1 MIIRKLDF
9 LKPTHDLPMFNFDVY
24 NNKAIG
30 IVYFEDKGYVL
41 FEKDNTELNN
51 VFFIKTNTLPA
62 QYLVDNPAPSLANDK
77 ENIIGIISLILDDIY
92 DDDIKEYDKKH
103 PEFVFLRLF
112 DNLSNG
118 NVELISKDNELYDL
132 IDDGFIRLEL
142 SNLKSM
148 TN

>member
-9 LKPTHDLPMFNFDVY
+9 LKPTQDLSMFNFDIY
-24 NNKAIG
+24 DNKAIG

-41 FEKDNTELNN
+41 FEKDNAEWNN
-51 VFFIKTNTLPA
+51 VFFIKTDAVPA
-62 QYLVDNPAPSLANDK
+62 QYLVDNPAPLLAKDK
-77 ENIIGIISLILDDIY
+77 ESIIGIISLILDEIY
-92 DDDIKEYDKKH
+92 DEDIMEYDKKH

-112 DNLSNG
+112 DNLNKG

-142 SNLKSM
+142 SILKNM
-148 TN
+148 AN

>member
-9 LKPTHDLPMFNFDVY
+9 LKPTHDLPMFNFDIY
-24 NNKAIG
+24 NNKSIG
-30 IVYFEDKGYVL
+30 IVYVEDKGYVL
-41 FEKDNTELNN
+41 FEKYNDEWNN
-51 VFFIKTNTLPA
+51 VFFIKTDTVPA
-62 QYLVDNPAPSLANDK
+62 QYLVDNPAPLLASDK
-77 ENIIGIISLILDDIY
+77 ENIIGIISLILDEIY
-92 DDDIKEYDKKH
+92 DDNIKEYDKKH

-112 DNLSNG
+112 DNLNEG
-118 NVELISKDNELYDL
+118 NVELITKDNKSYDL

>member
-51 VFFIKTNTLPA
+51 VFFIKTDTLPA

-92 DDDIKEYDKKH
+92 DDDIKEYD
-103 PEFVFLRLF
+103 
-112 DNLSNG
+112 
-118 NVELISKDNELYDL
+118 
-132 IDDGFIRLEL
+132 
-142 SNLKSM
+142 
-148 TN
+148 

>member
-1 MIIRKLDF
+1 MPLI
-9 LKPTHDLPMFNFDVY
+9 
-24 NNKAIG
+24 
-30 IVYFEDKGYVL
+30 
-41 FEKDNTELNN
+41 NN
-51 VFFIKTNTLPA
+51 VFFIKTDTLPA

-103 PEFVFLRLF
+103 PEFLFLRLF